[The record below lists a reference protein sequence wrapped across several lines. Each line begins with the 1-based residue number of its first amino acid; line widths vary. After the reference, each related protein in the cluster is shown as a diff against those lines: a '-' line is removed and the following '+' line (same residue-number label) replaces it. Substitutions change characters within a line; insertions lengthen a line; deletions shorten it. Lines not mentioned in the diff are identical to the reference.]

1 MISPV
6 SSSISGITAALQ
18 MQEVSAHNVT
28 NANTDG
34 YKSSVASAKETKTGG
49 VKVTISKSTQP
60 GPVYDKGYGKEAVHS
75 NVDYARERVN
85 QISARTLFA
94 ANVASL
100 KTYQEMS
107 ETIVDIMV

>member
-1 MISPV
+1 MISSV
-6 SSSISGITAALQ
+6 SSSISGINAALQ

-28 NANTDG
+28 NANTDD
-34 YKSSVASAKETKTGG
+34 YKSSIALAEETKNGG

-85 QISARTLFA
+85 QINARTQFA

-100 KTYQEMS
+100 KTYQETT
-107 ETIVDIMV
+107 ETLIDIMV